1 MRISGHLVFCV
12 LSRLALGDC
21 TAGANLGA
29 AAAGNTGI
37 GVDVINLALGDSL
50 YGAYGLASTTSH
62 TVVTNYVSHNF
73 EKLK

>member
-1 MRISGHLVFCV
+1 MFCV

-50 YGAYGLASTTSH
+50 YGADGQAGAACH
-62 TVVTNYVSHNF
+62 AFVGDYVSHS
-73 EKLK
+73 L